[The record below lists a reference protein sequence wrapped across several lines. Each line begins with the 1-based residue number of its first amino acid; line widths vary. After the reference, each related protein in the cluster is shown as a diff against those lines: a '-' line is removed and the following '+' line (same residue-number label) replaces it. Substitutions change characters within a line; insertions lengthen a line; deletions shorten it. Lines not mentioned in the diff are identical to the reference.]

1 MSIFNRKN
9 KNENDLKKIINT
21 LNDINETLRKYNQD
35 KNFTGDKNLEKLVQ
49 EVGKRIG
56 GFRNKEKEIAYSL
69 IASKLGSEYPSYLTV
84 ISAAIA
90 LGMSF
95 MSLSVSLSNKIDLS
109 IAALIMF
116 MLFMGF
122 IVLVFIFSI
131 KYSRDMCVNHAVY
144 EILSKRP

>member
-1 MSIFNRKN
+1 MVDSHEKLDKGVFLNYPKLMS
-9 KNENDLKKIINT
+9 
-21 LNDINETLRKYNQD
+21 
-35 KNFTGDKNLEKLVQ
+35 GDKNLEKLVQ

-90 LGMSF
+90 VCMSSI
-95 MSLSVSLSNKIDLS
+95 SLTVSLSNKIVLS
-109 IAALIMF
+109 IVALIIF
-116 MLFMGF
+116 MLFMGS

-144 EILSKRP
+144 EILSKRL